1 MIRRIR
7 FGIGQALNSMIRT
20 PLMQLIAVSTITAA
34 VTILC
39 LLQIAANTAQQFM
52 NEFSGQSGV
61 VAFLKADTDTSVLDK
76 IRSRLDADSSVEKY
90 RILTPREALNQLRKD
105 LGEQN
110 FDSSGIDQSVMP
122 LVVEIELKSNWQQS
136 PTEEKLSWLRGIGD
150 GVELTHVDTGD
161 DISQKLAALSD
172 LVNAFSGLVALLVLV
187 AVLFVIS
194 NTMRLAIHARAQE
207 IEIMQW
213 VGASSFY
220 IRLPFYVEGGIQG
233 FFAGILA
240 LVSARLVVGSAI
252 FLLPTFPDDFQQIDL
267 AKLSTSFEITL
278 TIGLCCLGILASHL
292 ATSRYLKQKSS
303 SWF

>member
-1 MIRRIR
+1 M
-7 FGIGQALNSMIRT
+7 LRT
-20 PLMQLIAVSTITAA
+20 PLMQLIAVSTIAAA

-52 NEFSGQSGV
+52 TEFSGQSGI
-61 VAFLKADTDTSVLDK
+61 VAFLKADTKTSDLDI
-76 IRSRLDADSSVEKY
+76 IRSRLDSDSGVERY
-90 RILTPREALNQLRKD
+90 RILTPKQALAQLRKD

-122 LVVEIELKSNWQQS
+122 LVIEIELKSTWQKSQN
-136 PTEEKLSWLRGIGD
+136 EEKLNWLQGIGD
-150 GVELTHVDTGD
+150 GVELSHVDTGD
-161 DISQKLAALSD
+161 DISQKLATLSD

-233 FFAGILA
+233 FCAGILA
-240 LVSARLVVGSAI
+240 LVSARLVVSSAL
-252 FLLPTFPDDFQQIDL
+252 FLLPTFPDEFQHIDL
-267 AKLSTSFEITL
+267 ARLSTSFEIIL
-278 TIGLCCLGILASHL
+278 TIGLFCLGILASHL